1 MTYQRKSA
9 LFESAPAYFFYLTL
23 QLPYSHSLKMDQ
35 VSFLWIFS
43 FSPLEFPLKAI
54 LSNKAK
60 PLEKIV
66 KLQSYSLKCFVYV

>member
-9 LFESAPAYFFYLTL
+9 LFESAQAYFFTL
-23 QLPYSHSLKMDQ
+23 LCSPLYFQMDH

-60 PLEKIV
+60 PFRKDCSKFFAEL
-66 KLQSYSLKCFVYV
+66 

>member
-23 QLPYSHSLKMDQ
+23 QPPIHFQMDQ

-60 PLEKIV
+60 PFRKDCSKFFAEL
-66 KLQSYSLKCFVYV
+66 